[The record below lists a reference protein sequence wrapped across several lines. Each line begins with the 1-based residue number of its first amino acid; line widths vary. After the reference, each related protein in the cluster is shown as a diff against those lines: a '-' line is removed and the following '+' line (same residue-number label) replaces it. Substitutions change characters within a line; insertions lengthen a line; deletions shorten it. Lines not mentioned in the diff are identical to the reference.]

1 MIRKLLTMPYAL
13 VVAAALL
20 ASSCSTNP
28 QGSTSPQNEAGKTE
42 TKGKI
47 GMTCMDLTNPF
58 FKLIANVMQQE
69 AQKYGY
75 EIVALSGELD
85 PAKQNN
91 QMSDFVAQ
99 GYDAIFL
106 NPVDSKAAGE
116 GVKRAHEAGIPVFT
130 FDVQVTDEE
139 AKDLIVSHIG
149 SDNFQG
155 GQLAGESMMKVTGDR
170 GKIAIITYPEVTSCI
185 LRRDGFM
192 DYLTKNNSK
201 LEVVTE
207 LSGKGNRNDGYAVAT
222 DILQAHPEIVGIF
235 AINDPSGL
243 GAHAAVTKAAREIG
257 SASLHSTLHPL
268 ASKPC
273 SRRSSLTLRS
283 SSHARWPKGLSTPS
297 SSISTAKRSQRR
309 SSFLAST
316 TTTKT
321 RSMTRVALRSS
332 GKPRRHCVSSFNR
345 KPSRLRELRRGPIT
359 GAMRKNSLA
368 DGVSVD
374 ELRHSNVLKR
384 R

>member
-58 FKLIANVMQQE
+58 FKLIANDMQQE

-85 PAKQNN
+85 PAKQNS

-130 FDVQVTDEE
+130 FDVQVTDDE

-192 DYLTKNNSK
+192 DYLTKNHSK

-243 GAHAAVTKAAREIG
+243 GVHAAVTRGAREIG

-283 SSHARWPKGLSTPS
+283 SFHARWPKGLSTPL

-309 SSFLAST
+309 SSFLASI